1 MKLMKRG
8 RLKII
13 VQTASS
19 QVGQA
24 SLPAIVGISRSKKQN
39 IQKMKGRL
47 NNYFQTALSGICWDI
62 PAGFSL
68 GLNHKQLQRARM
80 PTLRIDV

>member
-13 VQTASS
+13 VQTA
-19 QVGQA
+19 
-24 SLPAIVGISRSKKQN
+24 
-39 IQKMKGRL
+39 
-47 NNYFQTALSGICWDI
+47 LSGICWGI

-68 GLNHKQLQRARM
+68 GLNHKQLRRARM